1 MTDIRECSHVHTCQ
15 CHVTWSDITP
25 WHIVWLT
32 VTVKQQPSSVESELC
47 PLLHSASVL
56 RGPRYNKDAYCSSV
70 LNLSKW
76 LCLKS
81 VIRYMYICPYMD
93 GYYINCVGERR
104 KGWSG
109 WPQSAVSVREAQ
121 SWERAGGAGGATE
134 CRVNRQLTHIMW
146 MSTFENKNP
155 VTLWDYTS
163 PSDKDTVR
171 IRLGD
176 N

>member
-70 LNLSKW
+70 LNLSRW
-76 LCLKS
+76 LWLKS
-81 VIRYMYICPYMD
+81 VIRYTYVHIWMEVILIVWGKGGKD
-93 GYYINCVGERR
+93 GLGDRSQQWVWGRLRAEREQA
-104 KGWSG
+104 GQAG
-109 WPQSAVSVREAQ
+109 PLSAEWTG
-121 SWERAGGAGGATE
+121 SW
-134 CRVNRQLTHIMW
+134 LT
-146 MSTFENKNP
+146 SCGCQPLRT
-155 VTLWDYTS
+155 
-163 PSDKDTVR
+163 R
-171 IRLGD
+171 IRLLCEIILPPVTRIQWE
-176 N
+176 